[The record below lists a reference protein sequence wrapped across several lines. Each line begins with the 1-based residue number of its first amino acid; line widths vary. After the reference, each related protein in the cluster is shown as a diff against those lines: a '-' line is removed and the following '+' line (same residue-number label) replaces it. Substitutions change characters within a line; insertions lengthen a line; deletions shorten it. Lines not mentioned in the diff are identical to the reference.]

1 MKNAILAATFLI
13 LIVLSSC
20 TVAVPLGVGG
30 SIAFQKNKSKSH
42 LYPGF
47 SNAYEGL
54 TPDSLK
60 TRDDVSFTFS
70 NDTTVNFINK
80 NDGATYVFQWESKK
94 GNARKNKPGVHSTE
108 TPPPLPTTLSFH
120 FEGDSVVAWESQG
133 IKLNAMT
140 TKKKVIVGCV
150 VGFAVGVGL
159 DVLFWVSAFQSW
171 NPFPGGLVNL

>member
-1 MKNAILAATFLI
+1 MKNAILAATFLT
-13 LIVLSSC
+13 LIVLNSC
-20 TVAVPLGVGG
+20 TIAVPLGVGG

-42 LYPGF
+42 LYPSF
-47 SNAYEGL
+47 SNAYAGL

-94 GNARKNKPGVHSTE
+94 GNARKNKSGVHGTE

-120 FEGDSVVAWESQG
+120 FEGDSVVAYESQG

-140 TKKKVIVGCV
+140 TKKKVIGGGV
-150 VGFAVGVGL
+150 VGFVVGVGL